1 MTNNTPRIDADG
13 ALEDRDA
20 ILNDIADRNST
31 FIEDAQQKLATLY
44 GLLPPTFLAEDIRL
58 LLLHAECRPHSP
70 YVWGPFIKVLVR
82 KGILEE
88 TGRWLPTRAKG
99 SHAGRSPEYRLVT
112 SNLQGLT

>member
-1 MTNNTPRIDADG
+1 MINNTPRIDADG

-58 LLLHAECRPHSP
+58 HSP

-112 SNLQGLT
+112 SNLQELT